1 MRFKAVSIKQKLK
14 HVHLCIYAFNSFQSH
29 YYKAS
34 FKYFLFILH
43 LTFNY
48 QAELLSYTLQTKQNL
63 PNRGYI

>member
-1 MRFKAVSIKQKLK
+1 M
-14 HVHLCIYAFNSFQSH
+14 HLSQSH

-48 QAELLSYTLQTKQNL
+48 QAELLSYTLQTKLIL